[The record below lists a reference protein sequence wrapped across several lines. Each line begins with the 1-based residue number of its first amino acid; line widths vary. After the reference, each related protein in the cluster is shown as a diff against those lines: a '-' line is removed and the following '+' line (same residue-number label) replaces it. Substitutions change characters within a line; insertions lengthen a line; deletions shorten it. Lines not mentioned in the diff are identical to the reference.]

1 MSGDSK
7 HRIKPIVLMT
17 LLLASGIP
25 LSNNVLAE
33 SEDPTL
39 TYFHA
44 GSSSEYINEI
54 STHYDSYSQS
64 TDWVID
70 VAYSF
75 EGANARVCVAKIE
88 MPTYDF
94 RSNSPNCSYGDF
106 SLLSYSLYGDLFAIR
121 SQRELVSWDSEGSE
135 WNSVYSFNFD
145 VVAIL
150 ASPHYVEPSAI
161 LVGTNDGIIHWV
173 TTSGDR
179 IDYTQTEGEITAF
192 SQNLYNWINSRV
204 TVSLVEDVLAFDF
217 NSDSLELTG
226 SILTDIGASDFVV
239 ELMPIDDEGFYE
251 PIDYLTTQNDYLQAW
266 SLAEDRRVDGYSF
279 QGKGGE
285 IQDIDGAP
293 LCFFYTA
300 HEDGSVYAINACD
313 VDSDELSIES
323 RNKFGSISRGSC
335 DCARVSYVDGDIP
348 HTFVASSGST
358 IFVWHQNQ
366 ESEGE
371 GEAGYTVPSS
381 TIFQSETPLWQLKDE
396 EWSDM
401 LCDMG
406 LMCFMKHVIAAPD
419 NERLTYIDTTVY
431 LEVKGGARKPV
442 NAIISD
448 QYGSVVSEEPME
460 CFESGSDA
468 TCSVHLQIE
477 SNIKRDLAFNSA
489 ADMFYGESDSIFNQ
503 AIYGAATN
511 FLITALLSAVCAA
524 FAVPSVGT
532 SCIFLAIWVKVKSIT
547 TIISLASYANV
558 ISDSLGSYENEAF
571 PNRYI
576 SAIEVDGTT
585 VDISDIRLHRLNDV
599 DDSTISSLGS
609 KDTLEFLAFSPV
621 DLVLLDDGVE
631 LTDHEDMIQLTG
643 DWPIEA
649 VMIQGTGD
657 YTVEVEGTG
666 SGAYSLIGLRNDA
679 DTTATESDPAA
690 ASVAFLA
697 EREQPISYGQT
708 VSYST
713 IDRWDWD
720 DEETVDWGYTED
732 DWFDDSYSDPEG
744 ELLMI
749 LIPIFLVVALGF
761 VFVRRRGL
769 THSVLLGKSP
779 TTPRPPGLGRVQRPP
794 GLPGI
799 GPSHIPRHSEQGSIS
814 RPPGLPR
821 LDSLKSS
828 MPIRPPELHLAQPRE
843 GVPRPKD
850 LIDEIDNPM
859 DSSTQPETSSEQ
871 LAPEGYGS
879 KANHPE
885 VPRPDDWD

>member
-1 MSGDSK
+1 
-7 HRIKPIVLMT
+7 
-17 LLLASGIP
+17 
-25 LSNNVLAE
+25 
-33 SEDPTL
+33 
-39 TYFHA
+39 
-44 GSSSEYINEI
+44 
-54 STHYDSYSQS
+54 
-64 TDWVID
+64 
-70 VAYSF
+70 
-75 EGANARVCVAKIE
+75 
-88 MPTYDF
+88 
-94 RSNSPNCSYGDF
+94 
-106 SLLSYSLYGDLFAIR
+106 
-121 SQRELVSWDSEGSE
+121 
-135 WNSVYSFNFD
+135 
-145 VVAIL
+145 
-150 ASPHYVEPSAI
+150 
-161 LVGTNDGIIHWV
+161 
-173 TTSGDR
+173 
-179 IDYTQTEGEITAF
+179 
-192 SQNLYNWINSRV
+192 
-204 TVSLVEDVLAFDF
+204 
-217 NSDSLELTG
+217 
-226 SILTDIGASDFVV
+226 
-239 ELMPIDDEGFYE
+239 
-251 PIDYLTTQNDYLQAW
+251 
-266 SLAEDRRVDGYSF
+266 
-279 QGKGGE
+279 
-285 IQDIDGAP
+285 
-293 LCFFYTA
+293 
-300 HEDGSVYAINACD
+300 
-313 VDSDELSIES
+313 
-323 RNKFGSISRGSC
+323 
-335 DCARVSYVDGDIP
+335 
-348 HTFVASSGST
+348 
-358 IFVWHQNQ
+358 
-366 ESEGE
+366 
-371 GEAGYTVPSS
+371 
-381 TIFQSETPLWQLKDE
+381 
-396 EWSDM
+396 
-401 LCDMG
+401 
-406 LMCFMKHVIAAPD
+406 MKHVIAAPD

-460 CFESGSDA
+460 CFESESDA

-532 SCIFLAIWVKVKSIT
+532 SCIFLAIWAKVKSIT

-666 SGAYSLIGLRNDA
+666 SGTYSLIGLRNDA

-799 GPSHIPRHSEQGSIS
+799 GPSHIPRHSEQGSIT

-821 LDSLKSS
+821 LDSSKSS

-850 LIDEIDNPM
+850 LIDENENLID
-859 DSSTQPETSSEQ
+859 SLTQSKASPEPS
-871 LAPEGYGS
+871 APEGYGS
-879 KANHPE
+879 KANHLE
-885 VPRPDDWD
+885 VPRPDEWD

>member
-1 MSGDSK
+1 
-7 HRIKPIVLMT
+7 MT

-39 TYFHA
+39 THFHA

-239 ELMPIDDEGFYE
+239 ELMPIDNAEYYA

-293 LCFFYTA
+293 LCFLYTA

-313 VDSDELSIES
+313 VDSNELSIES

-335 DCARVSYVDGDIP
+335 DCARVSYVEGDLP

-371 GEAGYTVPSS
+371 GDMGYTVPSS

-396 EWSDM
+396 EWSDL

-419 NERLTYIDTTVY
+419 NERLTYIDTTVS
-431 LEVKGGARKPV
+431 LAVMGGARKPV

-460 CFESGSDA
+460 CIESGSDA

-503 AIYGAATN
+503 AISGAATN
-511 FLITALLSAVCAA
+511 FLITALLSAVCAIFA
-524 FAVPSVGT
+524 FPSAGS

-666 SGAYSLIGLRNDA
+666 SGTYSLIGLRNDA

-713 IDRWDWD
+713 IDQWDWD

-732 DWFDDSYSDPEG
+732 DLFEYPPSDPEG

-769 THSVLLGKSP
+769 THSVLLGKSSS
-779 TTPRPPGLGRVQRPP
+779 TSRPPSLGRVQRPP
-794 GLPGI
+794 GLPGM
-799 GPSHIPRHSEQGSIS
+799 GPSHIPRHSEQGSIT
-814 RPPGLPR
+814 RPSGLPR
-821 LDSLKSS
+821 LDSSKSS

-843 GVPRPKD
+843 GVPIPKD
-850 LIDEIDNPM
+850 LIDEIDNLM
-859 DSSTQPETSSEQ
+859 DSLTQPETSPEPS
-871 LAPEGYGS
+871 APEGYGS
-879 KANHPE
+879 KAHHPE
-885 VPRPDDWD
+885 VPRPDEWD